1 MKAIASSGRKHL
13 FLLKLQIKMFIFSLH
28 VTTETT
34 PNGQIPSRDINNPIS
49 VDHGSNAILVL
60 LPWALQPIQK
70 VKPEIA

>member
-1 MKAIASSGRKHL
+1 
-13 FLLKLQIKMFIFSLH
+13 MFIFSLH